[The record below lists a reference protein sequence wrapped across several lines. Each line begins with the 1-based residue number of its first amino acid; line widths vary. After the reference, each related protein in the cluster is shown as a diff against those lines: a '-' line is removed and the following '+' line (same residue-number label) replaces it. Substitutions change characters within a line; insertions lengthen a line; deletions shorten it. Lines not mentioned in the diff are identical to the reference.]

1 MWGRKIEKNNG
12 ERQQRLG
19 RIHLTREGSLDLKS
33 GSVERLYRRTRRVAV
48 VQLGPDCDDFR
59 LSALA
64 ITQPGGTWTDPMADD
79 PLHPPAKSV

>member
-1 MWGRKIEKNNG
+1 MRGRKIEKTTG

-19 RIHLTREGSLDLKS
+19 RIHLTREGSLGLKS

-48 VQLGPDCDDFR
+48 PVLG
-59 LSALA
+59 LIATISAYLALA

-79 PLHPPAKSV
+79 PLHLPAKSV